1 MSSNTHNKAG
11 RRERAGQTI
20 HSSAS
25 YDLRRSSAQTMRID
39 IDPEDVEPSIPDK
52 PSQRTIDASPSFI
65 VRRESVRQRSEDYSK
80 LLQSVYDGV
89 LITDLS
95 GRIIDLNARAAEFF
109 MRHEDELAGTPAMD
123 LMIGADES
131 LLDSILNNLRE
142 HRFTLIEA
150 RCLRK
155 DQTTFP
161 AEIAV
166 NKIDL
171 DSEGQLCFF
180 VRDISVRKSAQD
192 ALEDAVSRLE
202 AHDRAR
208 SQFVS
213 NVSHELRTPLS
224 SMIYAVN
231 NLLRGVAGDVSDRVR
246 RYLEMLE
253 GDCKRLLGTV
263 NDILDIRKLE
273 DKSLV
278 LLRSK
283 TPIAYLVKSCV
294 ESLHALA
301 ERKAIT
307 LNVEG
312 LDRQWFVDCD
322 APKMER
328 VIVNILGNAIKF
340 TPDNGRIDVLLDA
353 DVPEAD
359 FLRISIQDSGIG
371 IPPEA
376 LEKVT
381 LRYFTV
387 GEQPSGSGLGL
398 AIAKELV
405 ALHGGS
411 LAIQSPPPEG
421 GKGTVVRVN
430 LPVVKP
436 ARALVVDDDR
446 LIVELIAA
454 QLKQSGYDVIP
465 AYSCADGLRIVR
477 EQKPDIVLLDLELPD
492 MSGMELLLKIK
503 SDKALMKM
511 PLVVVSGIEVEPPK
525 REILRRFS
533 IPLLAKPWDND
544 ELVDLVAEALIAAGG
559 LRTRPH

>member
-1 MSSNTHNKAG
+1 MSDFPDNIQRSQ
-11 RRERAGQTI
+11 REMPRADSYGQGV
-20 HSSAS
+20 SLSA
-25 YDLRRSSAQTMRID
+25 RTMRID
-39 IDPEDVEPSIPDK
+39 IEPDHAEKKSEPKDPP
-52 PSQRTIDASPSFI
+52 QHLIDASPSFI
-65 VRRESVRQRSEDYSK
+65 VRRETVRKRSDDYAK

-89 LITDLS
+89 LITDLK
-95 GRIIDLNARAAEFF
+95 GRIIDLNNRAAEFF
-109 MRHEDELAGTPAMD
+109 IRSEDQLAGSQMMD

-155 DQTTFP
+155 DQTSFP

-171 DSEGQLCFF
+171 DAEGQLCFF
-180 VRDISVRKSAQD
+180 VRDISVRKAAQE

-202 AHDRAR
+202 THDRAR

-278 LLRSK
+278 LIRGK
-283 TPIAYLVKSCV
+283 TPIVFLVESCV
-294 ESLHALA
+294 ESLRALS
-301 ERKAIT
+301 ERKS
-307 LNVEG
+307 LKLELFG
-312 LDRQWFVDCD
+312 FGRQWFVDCD
-322 APKMER
+322 ASKMER
-328 VIVNILGNAIKF
+328 VVVNIIGNAIKF
-340 TPDNGRIDVLLDA
+340 TPDGGNIDISIDA
-353 DVPEAD
+353 DPVKED
-359 FLRISIQDSGIG
+359 FVRIRIQDNGIG

-405 ALHGGS
+405 ALHGGV
-411 LAIQSPPPEG
+411 LAINSPPPEG
-421 GKGTVVRVN
+421 GKGTVVTVS
-430 LPVVKP
+430 LPVVAP
-436 ARALVVDDDR
+436 ALALLVDDDHR
-446 LIVELIAA
+446 IVELLAS
-454 QLKQSGYDVIP
+454 QLRHAGYETIDALRCTDALQLVRDRRPDV
-465 AYSCADGLRIVR
+465 
-477 EQKPDIVLLDLELPD
+477 VLLDLELPD
-492 MSGMELLLKIK
+492 MGGMELILKIK
-503 SDKALMKM
+503 SDKSLMKI
-511 PLVVVSGIEVEPPK
+511 PVIVVSGIDVDPAK

-533 IPLLAKPWDND
+533 VPIVPKPWEN
-544 ELVDLVAEALIAAGG
+544 EDLLQSVAESLVSSGV
-559 LRTRPH
+559 LRSRPH